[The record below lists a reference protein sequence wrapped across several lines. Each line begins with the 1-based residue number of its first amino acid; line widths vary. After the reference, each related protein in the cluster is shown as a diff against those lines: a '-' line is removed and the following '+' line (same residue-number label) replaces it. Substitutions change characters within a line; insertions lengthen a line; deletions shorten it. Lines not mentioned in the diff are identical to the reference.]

1 MQLTQPTSKTAML
14 VRRRRAIL
22 EQLSC
27 FICKGYLIDATTIDE
42 CMDSFCRSCIIN
54 YLRVN
59 NNCPKCTTIIH
70 STNPLGSIR
79 SDKVL
84 QDIVYKL
91 VPGLYDNEMKRRRE
105 FYRGIYGTS
114 SSSSDDSDG
123 DRSGSSSLSSII
135 GIAGKNFSLS
145 SEQYG
150 IVPRPK
156 PFYKPTDSIDLSIE
170 IQTRADSSTIYYDNK
185 QQSIVTSFTGNLQN
199 QPFDSLRFTKVDSQQ
214 FKTYLRC
221 PAKFT
226 ALQLKKFIAAK
237 FNTCKDD
244 TIHLFYL
251 NESLKSEYSLIDIAY
266 IYDWRGIEH
275 MRLFYIIERDLSRMD
290 DIRSIDTYPI
300 SRREKTR
307 QSVGTS
313 TQAVKRVCI
322 DPHPQ
327 YYEEQD
333 DNNNNDNSNISD
345 APAVHPSGRR
355 MRSRPVE
362 QPKMIIATQAQAPI
376 LRSYSSSRETQT
388 CASNHISKSSASS
401 RQTSNGISK
410 RELASL
416 EDYETVS
423 KNVNAVR
430 SYPNDYTNSKQSKS
444 VAIANVAGPSQ
455 GSLVTLASFT
465 EARSNSVVTM
475 SSSSAAITSSY
486 KNLLETSNQTGRSDN
501 QGTYN
506 QVATRANQQSTPQL
520 AFRFVT
526 ERGITIVRRVNN
538 NSEGST
544 SASAAITN
552 SSSITANRTPAF
564 PSITAPQSNSSN
576 DHFNNSTRFNDTTR
590 YVTASTHRPSTTS
603 SGGRLVGA
611 SVNYIGFNRPNNSTS
626 TSSSSSSS
634 LSNNETNS
642 SRHQAKVKPVYK
654 TFVDPTKIKT
664 PNFKRLSY
672 AARH

>member
-1 MQLTQPTSKTAML
+1 MTHQKDMAMQLTQPTSKTAML

-42 CMDSFCRSCIIN
+42 CMDSFCKSCIIN

-59 NNCPKCTTIIH
+59 NNCPKCSTIIH

-123 DRSGSSSLSSII
+123 DGSGSSSLSSII
-135 GIAGKNFSLS
+135 GIAGKNFNMSN
-145 SEQYG
+145 EQYG

-156 PFYKPTDSIDLSIE
+156 LFYKPTDSIDLSIE
-170 IQTRADSSTIYYDNK
+170 IQTRADSSLIYYDNK
-185 QQSIVTSFTGNLQN
+185 QQSIVTSFTGNLKN
-199 QPFDSLRFTKVDSQQ
+199 QPFDSSRFTKVDSQQ

-244 TIHLFYL
+244 TIHLYYL
-251 NESLKSEYSLIDIAY
+251 NETLQSEYSLIDIAY

-275 MRLFYIIERDLSRMD
+275 MRLFYIIERDLSRMED
-290 DIRSIDTYPI
+290 SRSLDTYQI
-300 SRREKTR
+300 SQREKTR

-313 TQAVKRVCI
+313 TQSVKRVCI
-322 DPHPQ
+322 DPYPQ
-327 YYEEQD
+327 YYEEQ
-333 DNNNNDNSNISD
+333 NNNNSTAITD
-345 APAVHPSGRR
+345 AIQPSGRS
-355 MRSRPVE
+355 MRSRAVE
-362 QPKMIIATQAQAPI
+362 QTKMIMASQAQAPI

-388 CASNHISKSSASS
+388 SSAS
-401 RQTSNGISK
+401 
-410 RELASL
+410 
-416 EDYETVS
+416 
-423 KNVNAVR
+423 
-430 SYPNDYTNSKQSKS
+430 
-444 VAIANVAGPSQ
+444 VAGPSQ
-455 GSLVTLASFT
+455 SSLVTLSSFT
-465 EARSNSVVTM
+465 QARSNSIVTM

-486 KNLLETSNQTGRSDN
+486 KNLLETSNNNQTSRLDN
-501 QGTYN
+501 QSSYN
-506 QVATRANQQSTPQL
+506 QVATRTHQQPAPQL
-520 AFRFVT
+520 AFSYVT
-526 ERGITIVRRVNN
+526 ERGITIVRRMNCGHD
-538 NSEGST
+538 GS
-544 SASAAITN
+544 SAVPSTITN
-552 SSSITANRTPAF
+552 SSNMTSNRPTTF
-564 PSITAPQSNSSN
+564 PSLPAPPSNSVNKHFSN
-576 DHFNNSTRFNDTTR
+576 PTKLVNANS
-590 YVTASTHRPSTTS
+590 YVTAGPRTSTTS

-611 SVNYIGFNRPNNSTS
+611 SVNYIGSNRPNSSTS
-626 TSSSSSSS
+626 APSSSISH
-634 LSNNETNS
+634 NETNS

-664 PNFKRLSY
+664 PSFKKLSY
-672 AARH
+672 TARH